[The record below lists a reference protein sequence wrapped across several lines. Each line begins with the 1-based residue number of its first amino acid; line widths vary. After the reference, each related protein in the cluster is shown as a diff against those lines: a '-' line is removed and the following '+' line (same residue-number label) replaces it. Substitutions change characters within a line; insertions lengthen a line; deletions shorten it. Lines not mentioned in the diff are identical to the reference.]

1 MSTFSILLTIHIA
14 LAVAL
19 FLPSFLLP
27 FVLRSRRRAG
37 ASASFVEPAEHGL
50 LVRFLLVLQ
59 SHGTVAIGAGLAAT
73 GVGMLTVLGPTL
85 LAQPWL
91 LLALVIYTAN
101 LILAYFVQRPN
112 LRRLLGLGGSADD
125 PLWRARARRQRYVSY
140 VMAGLT
146 GTIAFLMSTKPALW

>member
-1 MSTFSILLTIHIA
+1 MSTFSILLTIHIV
-14 LAVAL
+14 LAVTL

-27 FVLRSRRRAG
+27 FVLRTRRRVG
-37 ASASFVEPAEHGL
+37 ASASVVEPAEHGL

-85 LAQPWL
+85 LTQPWL
-91 LLALVIYTAN
+91 LLALVIYAAN
-101 LILAYFVQRPN
+101 LVLAYFVQRPN
-112 LRRLLGLGGSADD
+112 LRRLLGLGASVDER
-125 PLWRARARRQRYVSY
+125 LWRARARRQRYVSY

-146 GTIAFLMSTKPALW
+146 GTIGFLMSAKPALW